1 MISFKSTDLS
11 VLFLFMKI
19 FILDGYNLIFRSFYG
34 MPDLKRGDG
43 FPTGMLHGWVRT
55 LWSLEDQFSP
65 DRIVCAM
72 DAGAD
77 EREALQEDYK
87 ANRSETPAELEQQI
101 PWVERITPHMGIPL
115 VSLPGCEADDVIG
128 VLAEKFAARGD
139 AVVLV
144 SADKDLGQLVN
155 ASISQLY
162 PPPTANPRL
171 GWRMMNSEKITEK
184 FGVRPDQIADYLA
197 LVGDSSDNIQG
208 IPGVGPKTAAKWLNS
223 YGNLQNIL
231 QNSGRLKPPRFQMI
245 VSESNELL
253 ERNLQLTR
261 LHLSL
266 GVDLPEPIAPDGR
279 ALIDLLKELEME
291 KASRDAA
298 SRYMAV

>member
-87 ANRSETPAELEQQI
+87 ANRSETPAELEQQ
-101 PWVERITPHMGIPL
+101 
-115 VSLPGCEADDVIG
+115 PGCPMLPAS
-128 VLAEKFAARGD
+128 ARVCQCVFP
-139 AVVLV
+139 ARMV
-144 SADKDLGQLVN
+144 
-155 ASISQLY
+155 AS
-162 PPPTANPRL
+162 
-171 GWRMMNSEKITEK
+171 
-184 FGVRPDQIADYLA
+184 
-197 LVGDSSDNIQG
+197 
-208 IPGVGPKTAAKWLNS
+208 
-223 YGNLQNIL
+223 
-231 QNSGRLKPPRFQMI
+231 
-245 VSESNELL
+245 
-253 ERNLQLTR
+253 
-261 LHLSL
+261 LH
-266 GVDLPEPIAPDGR
+266 PIH
-279 ALIDLLKELEME
+279 I
-291 KASRDAA
+291 
-298 SRYMAV
+298 